1 MAVIK
6 AVSSKA
12 GIGQALDY
20 VTKEEKTEDKLVS
33 GLHCEPDTVKDE
45 MQATKELWGK
55 TGGRTYKH
63 FVHSYHEDEHI
74 TPEQA
79 HKNAIELAKGTEAWK
94 GHEVLIA
101 THIDRGHIH
110 THFIVNSVNYENGH
124 KLQWSKA
131 DLQNLK
137 DRCNEQ
143 SRQQGLHVPEK
154 GKTFS
159 GEEREETVA
168 WNKETYNLL
177 KQAENGEVKSYVQ
190 DTALAVMD
198 CRETATSREDFIDQ
212 MKARGYGVDWKD
224 SHKYITFTDLER
236 QSQGEKQ
243 CKVRNNKLEKY
254 YAVDFGKESL
264 EHGFE
269 INARRE
275 AERTATTERAR
286 QQLDRTAVAENSGA
300 DERARA
306 RQLLDRTAVAEDSR
320 TGKAYQPDNTAVT
333 EERLSNLR
341 SYQPSRG
348 MESQGKRPGTETT
361 GRTTEPQKDLAEERL
376 ASLRSHKPSRG
387 MEEPSREIGDTDTET
402 LIREA
407 RAGIDSSRTREE
419 NSGADRANRE
429 AERSR
434 QRAEAQRRAEEAKRE
449 AEARQAQRRARSRSY
464 GIER

>member
-110 THFIVNSVNYENGH
+110 THFIVNSVNFEDGH
-124 KLQWSKA
+124 KLQWSKKDLA
-131 DLQNLK
+131 DLK

-177 KQAENGEVKSYVQ
+177 KQAEKGEVKSYVQ

-212 MKARGYGVDWKD
+212 MKARGYGVDWQD

-269 INARRE
+269 VNARSKQTELARAE
-275 AERTATTERAR
+275 AEQRAREQLARTAIPEDSGVGTPNIGAFLN
-286 QQLDRTAVAENSGA
+286 QLNA
-300 DERARA
+300 DERASEEKRDDKISQRA
-306 RQLLDRTAVAEDSR
+306 DREI
-320 TGKAYQPDNTAVT
+320 
-333 EERLSNLR
+333 
-341 SYQPSRG
+341 
-348 MESQGKRPGTETT
+348 
-361 GRTTEPQKDLAEERL
+361 
-376 ASLRSHKPSRG
+376 
-387 MEEPSREIGDTDTET
+387 SRE
-402 LIREA
+402 
-407 RAGIDSSRTREE
+407 
-419 NSGADRANRE
+419 
-429 AERSR
+429 R
-434 QRAEAQRRAEEAKRE
+434 QRAEAERKARE
-449 AEARQAQRRARSRSY
+449 AEQRARESKAKSRSRSY
-464 GIER
+464 DRGWER